1 MCASCHLPNVYIRL
15 MIDIS
20 KHIENFRKTCQW
32 RRGLVDGVDLQVQVL
47 VRLLSAECHGG
58 SHSVLREKIRGG
70 VSDHC
75 HLDQIITG

>member
-1 MCASCHLPNVYIRL
+1 MCVLPPTESIYQA
-15 MIDIS
+15 DIS
-20 KHIENFRKTCQW
+20 KHIENLRKTCQW
-32 RRGLVDGVDLQVQVL
+32 RRGLADGVDLQVQVL

-58 SHSVLREKIRGG
+58 SHSFLREKIRGG